1 MWQTEYVDTKS
12 QLADILTNGSFTL
25 DEWNHLLRLL
35 NIVNFPI
42 FSCSHFFLSEQI
54 AARTVCYVEERAGKY
69 LQRKFGSGE
78 AEIHDLGDGE
88 AETYQFVSY
97 NMLSAK
103 KDSPQDMSDSDNP
116 EHAKAEHGGVST

>member
-1 MWQTEYVDTKS
+1 MQTEYVDTKS

-35 NIVNFPI
+35 NILNFQI

-69 LQRKFGSGE
+69 LQRKFGRWRSRDLMNLGE
-78 AEIHDLGDGE
+78 GE
-88 AETYQFVSY
+88 AETYQFGVVQY
-97 NMLSAK
+97 DECKERFSARYERFQQ
-103 KDSPQDMSDSDNP
+103 PG
-116 EHAKAEHGGVST
+116 AC